1 MILNRFVMSSI
12 SLAAMGLALSGVAY
26 GQEIK
31 PTVPPVT
38 TPGVTA
44 PAAADTGIADGA
56 ITRNGKLE
64 ADASTSA
71 QTPSAG
77 AAASANV
84 NAPSDG
90 IDANA
95 AVGTE
100 GQILNSQTN
109 SSANPGLNVQPHG
122 NQNSNIQPYNSGQDY
137 SVGRPS
143 YDMVG
148 NSGNY
153 SGMSSAQGYQSG
165 SVASGYNP
173 QNSHTCC
180 SASLQVSQ
188 SYHHAR
194 RHRGGR
200 QHHNRHCCR

>member
-12 SLAAMGLALSGVAY
+12 SLAAMGLALGGVAN

-44 PAAADTGIADGA
+44 PAAVDTGIADGA

-64 ADASTSA
+64 ADASA
-71 QTPSAG
+71 NPQTPDTN

-84 NAPSDG
+84 NASGNG
-90 IDANA
+90 INGNA
-95 AVGTE
+95 AVGTD
-100 GQILNSQTN
+100 GQTINSQTN
-109 SSANPGLNVQPHG
+109 SNSNPGQNILPNG
-122 NQNSNIQPYNSGQDY
+122 NQSLDTRSYNSGQDY
-137 SVGRPS
+137 SAGRPS

-153 SGMSSAQGYQSG
+153 SGMPSTGYQGG
-165 SVASGYNP
+165 SVAYGHNS
-173 QNSHTCC
+173 QNGHICC
-180 SASLQVSQ
+180 SAQTHVSQ
-188 SYHHAR
+188 SYHHGR
-194 RHRGGR
+194 RHRCGR
-200 QHHNRHCCR
+200 QHHKRHCCR